1 VLNWQQSSR
10 GENVPGESESTT
22 RKKRIDQALAR
33 DGWRV
38 VLYSRW
44 LAGDRTAADAV
55 AEFPTDSGP
64 ADYLLHL
71 DGQPV
76 ADVEA
81 KKISVDPRNVIE
93 QAKRYSRSLDGG
105 SARYGPEGYGIP
117 FVYSTNG
124 ELIFTC
130 DLRDTLLA
138 AREIKRFHTPD
149 ALREA
154 LAQGQPQSSASR
166 AGADLWLRTHPIEDP
181 DRYYQREAIGAI
193 ENALRN
199 GKRQALAAMATGTG
213 KTRMM
218 IASIYRLLKAGYAR
232 RVLFLVDRRALAAQA
247 VGALAAYEPEPGLKF
262 DRIYEVYSQRFRR
275 EDLEDDT
282 DAHAERFDP
291 KLLPP
296 EYLLRPSPRHTF
308 VYVCT
313 IQRMRINLFGRP
325 ENVEWGDHDDESDA
339 DRMDIPIHAFD
350 LIVADE
356 CHRGYTSAEDSKWR
370 EVLDHFDC
378 VKIGLTATPAIH
390 TTSYFG
396 KPIYEYGIRRAE
408 ADEFLVGYDPVLI
421 HSEITLK
428 GHFLREG
435 EEVQLKDTET
445 GQLRLDIVEDERD
458 LPPET
463 LTQDWTAPDRDRK
476 IVGEV
481 AAHLLAQEQEKGH
494 FPKTLVFAHN
504 DLAHRSHAEQLAAF
518 FREALSRGDEFV
530 QKITGAPNVDRPLQ
544 KIRQFR
550 NRPEPGVVVTVDLLS
565 TGVDIPPLEAIVFL
579 RPIKSRILF
588 EQMLGRGTRLCP
600 AIHKD
605 GFTLFDAVGVLEY
618 FAKASEFTM
627 EPPAKAAR
635 PIREVV
641 EAIYGNDDRDSNVR
655 VLARRMQRIANG
667 ISAEG
672 REMMK
677 AYVSEGDIGGFARGL
692 GARLDDDWAGTMR
705 ILRDPAFLALLEK
718 YPRARSK
725 FIVAMEAQD
734 TVTSEAVIRTA
745 DGRTV
750 KPGDYISAFSQFVR
764 DNPAQVAAIRILLE
778 RPRDWST
785 EALKELRAKLAA
797 RPERFT
803 DDNLRKAYGAA
814 LADIISMVHHAAD
827 ETDPLLSAEERVDKA
842 LARVLGPQARA
853 LTPAQDKWLGLIRRH
868 LIANLAIERDD
879 FELLEFQG
887 EGATW
892 KRVDGDFGGALGEI
906 LARLNEAVAA
916 QK

>member
-1 VLNWQQSSR
+1 M
-10 GENVPGESESTT
+10 PGESERAT

-38 VLYSRW
+38 VRYGQW

-55 AEFPTDSGP
+55 EEFPTESGP

-71 DGQPV
+71 DGQVV

-81 KKISVDPRNVIE
+81 KKVSVDPRNVIE
-93 QAKRYSRSLDGG
+93 QAKRYSRALNGS
-105 SARYGPEGYGIP
+105 SARYGPEGFGLP

-124 ELIFTC
+124 ELIYTC
-130 DLRDTLLA
+130 DLRDMLLVT
-138 AREIKRFHTPD
+138 REIKRFHTPD

-154 LAQGQPQSSASR
+154 LEQDRPQGSAPQRGASRSR

-181 DRYYQREAIGAI
+181 DRYYQREAIAAI

-275 EDLEDDT
+275 EDLDADAET
-282 DAHAERFDP
+282 DAERFDP
-291 KLLPP
+291 KLLPE
-296 EYLLRPSPRHTF
+296 EYLLRPSLQHTF

-325 ENVEWGDHDDESDA
+325 DNVEWGDHDDETDA
-339 DRMDIPIHAFD
+339 DRLDIPIHAFD

-396 KPIYEYGIRRAE
+396 NPIYEYGIRRAE
-408 ADEFLVGYDPVLI
+408 ADGYLVGYDPVLI

-476 IVGEV
+476 IVQEV
-481 AAHLLAQEQEKGH
+481 VDHLLAQERDKGH

-504 DLAHRSHAEQLAAF
+504 DLAHRSHAEQLVAC
-518 FREALSRGDEFV
+518 FREALGRGDEIV

-544 KIRQFR
+544 KIRKFR

-618 FAKASEFTM
+618 FARASEFTL
-627 EPPAKAAR
+627 EPPAKATR

-641 EAIYGNDDRDSNVR
+641 EAIYGNEARDANVR
-655 VLARRMQRIANG
+655 VLAKRMQRIAKG

-672 REMMK
+672 RELMK
-677 AYVSEGDIGGFARGL
+677 AYVPEGDIGGFARGL
-692 GARLDDDWAGTMR
+692 GARLDEDWAGTMR
-705 ILRDPAFLALLEK
+705 VLRDPGFLALLEK
-718 YPRARSK
+718 YPRAHSK
-725 FIVAMEAQD
+725 FIVALEAQD
-734 TVTSEAVIRTA
+734 TVTAEAVIRTA

-764 DNPAQVAAIRILLE
+764 ANPAQVAAIRILLE

-803 DDNLRKAYGAA
+803 EDNLRKAYGAA

-842 LARVLGPQARA
+842 LARVTGPQARA
-853 LTPAQDKWLGLIRRH
+853 LTPAQAKWMGLIRRH

-879 FELLEFQG
+879 FELLEFEQ

-892 KRVDGDFGGALGEI
+892 KRVDGDFGGALQEI
-906 LARLNEAVAA
+906 LVRLNEAVAA
-916 QK
+916 

>member
-1 VLNWQQSSR
+1 MSAT
-10 GENVPGESESTT
+10 GISERTT
-22 RKKRIDQALAR
+22 RKELVDKALIAA
-33 DGWRV
+33 GWRV
-38 VLYSRW
+38 VSHARW
-44 LAGDRTAADAV
+44 LAGDRTPADAV
-55 AEFPTDSGP
+55 EEFPTDSGP

-81 KKISVDPRNVIE
+81 KKLSVDPRNVIE

-105 SARYGPEGYGIP
+105 SARYGPQGFAIP

-138 AREIKRFHTPD
+138 GREIKRFHTPD

-154 LAQGQPQSSASR
+154 LAQDLPEGHASR

-218 IASIYRLLKAGYAR
+218 IASMYRLMKAGYAR

-262 DRIYEVYSQRFRR
+262 DRIYEVYSQRFKR
-275 EDLEDDT
+275 EDLEDEA
-282 DAHAERFDP
+282 DAEHFDP

-296 EYLLRPSPRHTF
+296 EYLLRPSPKHTF

-325 ENVEWGDHDDESDA
+325 DNADWGDNDEELDA
-339 DRMDIPIHAFD
+339 DRLDIPIHAFD

-356 CHRGYTSAEDSKWR
+356 CHRGYTSSEDSKWR

-378 VKIGLTATPAIH
+378 VKLGLTATPAIH

-408 ADEFLVGYDPVLI
+408 ADGYLVGYNPVVI

-435 EEVQLKDTET
+435 EEVQLKDTQT

-476 IVGEV
+476 IVEEV
-481 AAHLLAQEQEKGH
+481 VTHLLAHEQEKGH

-504 DLAHRSHAEQLAAF
+504 DLAHRSHAEQLTAF
-518 FREALSRGDEFV
+518 FREALGRGDEFV

-565 TGVDIPPLEAIVFL
+565 TGVDIPAIEAIVFL

-618 FAKASEFTM
+618 FAKASEFTL
-627 EPPAKAAR
+627 EPPAKPTR

-641 EAIYGNDDRDSNVR
+641 EAIYANDDQDSNVR
-655 VLARRMQRIANG
+655 VLAKRMQRIAQG

-677 AYVSEGDIGGFARGL
+677 AFVPDGDIASFGRGL
-692 GARLDDDWAGTMR
+692 GARLDRDWAGTMG
-705 ILRDPAFLALLEK
+705 ILRDPSFLALLEK
-718 YPRARSK
+718 YPRAHSK
-725 FIVAMEAQD
+725 FIVALEAQD
-734 TVTSEAVIRTA
+734 TVTSEAAIRTA
-745 DGRTV
+745 DGRTL

-785 EALKELRAKLAA
+785 EALKELRSKLAS

-803 DDNLRKAYGAA
+803 EDNLRRAYGAA
-814 LADIISMVHHAAD
+814 LADIISIVHHAAD

-842 LARVLGPQARA
+842 LASVFGERS
-853 LTPAQDKWLGLIRRH
+853 LTPAQEKWLGLIRRH
-868 LIANLAIERDD
+868 LVVNLAIERDD
-879 FELLEFQG
+879 FELLEFEQ

-892 KRVDGDFGGALGEI
+892 KRVDGDFGGALAEI
-906 LARLNEAVAA
+906 LVRLNEAVA
-916 QK
+916 K